1 MTCNADSILLCIGSN
16 LFWYSLV
23 QDNCQHINF
32 CCRFYN
38 SILCVT
44 VCVWEHHDCMY
55 IFLLYRVDGSGR
67 SYKIS
72 ILEEID
78 NGTNGVKPSLDYV
91 TFLPD
96 PILVRGAVLVSNG
109 QCSLSSPLQ
118 VNISSESGIRK
129 LKLT

>member
-1 MTCNADSILLCIGSN
+1 MIVCTF
-16 LFWYSLV
+16 LF
-23 QDNCQHINF
+23 I
-32 CCRFYN
+32 
-38 SILCVT
+38 
-44 VCVWEHHDCMY
+44 
-55 IFLLYRVDGSGR
+55 YRVDGSGR

-78 NGTNGVKPSLDYV
+78 NGTNGVKPSPDYV